1 MFLKDPSV
9 QRAVNSK
16 PQANLDEYNPYGGTQ
31 QSGPAV
37 MPSTNPDPPP
47 PTYTP
52 SNQQQVSSK
61 DFEVISHLKKF
72 LFQLKKNR
80 KKIRKTVFTYKL
92 QRADILSF

>member
-61 DFEVISHLKKF
+61 DFEVISAE
-72 LFQLKKNR
+72 KNR

-92 QRADILSF
+92 QRADLLSF